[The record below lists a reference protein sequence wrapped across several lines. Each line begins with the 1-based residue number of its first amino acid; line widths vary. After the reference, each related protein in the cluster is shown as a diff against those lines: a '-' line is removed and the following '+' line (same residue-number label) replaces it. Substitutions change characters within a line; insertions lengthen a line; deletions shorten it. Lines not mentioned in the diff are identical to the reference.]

1 MSSKMCP
8 LCGEK
13 MKAGY
18 LSSVASKGV
27 YWLPEKNKLLGS
39 FLSDFVVQKSGG
51 FVLGKVTKI
60 GFIAS
65 KKPKSYYCSLCKIL
79 TTYDID
85 Y

>member
-51 FVLGKVTKI
+51 F
-60 GFIAS
+60 IAS

-79 TTYDID
+79 ITYDID